1 MCHLCSALRS
11 REYASRAYAAG
22 RIQNTEYRIRAAHTP
37 PPSAHVNMHHV
48 HMRPCI
54 CGRQNTEYR
63 IQNPG
68 GPHPSVVPPS
78 AHVNMHHMHMRPAEY
93 RIQNTESR
101 RPPHPSDS
109 PVSRIQNP
117 TSTHVPS
124 LLPCICIT
132 CTCRRQNTEC
142 RIQNAEY
149 RMRAG
154 PAPLDTPVS
163 RIQNPESGRPST
175 LPPTAHFPEYRIQNL
190 GGPHPSVHLTAQF
203 PESRIQ
209 NPGGPHRPKP
219 PTDSRIQHPESR
231 GGPSGGPRAEGRI
244 LVETEPDSEPEAR
257 GGEIE
262 SAALI
267 LYSDSPLIWEKPQ
280 NPGSAE
286 QVLFPHPQPLLT
298 VRPAVLTL
306 VLPTS

>member
-142 RIQNAEY
+142 RIQNA
-149 RMRAG
+149 RRTVQHAVSTPFAG
-154 PAPLDTPVS
+154 FCML
-163 RIQNPESGRPST
+163 RQNPECAPDRPTCSFHT
-175 LPPTAHFPEYRIQNL
+175 FCGILYAPAESRMRGVECKDTGKRRLQQNPRFL
-190 GGPHPSVHLTAQF
+190 
-203 PESRIQ
+203 RIQ
-209 NPGGPHRPKP
+209 NPGL
-219 PTDSRIQHPESR
+219 QF
-231 GGPSGGPRAEGRI
+231 
-244 LVETEPDSEPEAR
+244 
-257 GGEIE
+257 
-262 SAALI
+262 
-267 LYSDSPLIWEKPQ
+267 
-280 NPGSAE
+280 
-286 QVLFPHPQPLLT
+286 LFPHLQPLLT
-298 VRPAVLTL
+298 LG
-306 VLPTS
+306 LPCRVPFRWLSFLA